1 MQDPIPIPLYNAD
14 GELQCWLSQQRMAR
28 LDGLGLIRI
37 VRHKKGR
44 VSRCI
49 LRRRPGD
56 PLPTKLSVYLGTR
69 YSYLERLD
77 SGRLVWTLRK
87 LRQTGAH
94 SWPTLA
100 SEEKAAIVPRPC

>member
-1 MQDPIPIPLYNAD
+1 MQDLIPLYNAD
-14 GELQCWLSQQRMAR
+14 GELQGLISQQRMAR

-37 VRHKKGR
+37 VKHKKGR

-49 LRRRPGD
+49 LHRRPGD
-56 PLPTKLSVYLGTR
+56 PLPLKLSAYLGTR

-77 SGRLVWTLRK
+77 CGRVVWTLRK

-100 SEEKAAIVPRPC
+100 RKEKDV

>member
-1 MQDPIPIPLYNAD
+1 MKDLIPLYTAD
-14 GELQCWLSQQRMAR
+14 GELHDWISEQRMAR
-28 LDGLGLIRI
+28 LDKLCLIRI
-37 VRHKKGR
+37 VRHKKGK

-49 LRRRPGD
+49 MHPRPGD
-56 PLPTKLSVYLGTR
+56 PLPMNLSVYLGTR

-87 LRQTGAH
+87 LRQPGAH
-94 SWPTLA
+94 SRPTLA

>member
-1 MQDPIPIPLYNAD
+1 MQNLIPLYNAD

-49 LRRRPGD
+49 MHRRPGD
-56 PLPTKLSVYLGTR
+56 PLPVKLSVYLGTR

-87 LRQTGAH
+87 LRQTGAPC
-94 SWPTLA
+94 WPTLA